1 MSSARRRRFGLE
13 ASRGMLP
20 LLALQVIIEYG
31 HAGASRPPV
40 TVALLAVNSLV
51 YLRPGALGGV
61 LPSLARVSFN
71 PQLIIEV
78 PDLFSV
84 LSLCSSSSLEL
95 PFLVSLYCGHMAK
108 FSSSRR

>member
-1 MSSARRRRFGLE
+1 MESGMSSARRRRFGLE

-20 LLALQVIIEYG
+20 LLALQLIIEYG

-51 YLRPGALGGV
+51 YLRPGVLGGV

-78 PDLFSV
+78 PDLFQ
-84 LSLCSSSSLEL
+84 C
-95 PFLVSLYCGHMAK
+95 
-108 FSSSRR
+108 